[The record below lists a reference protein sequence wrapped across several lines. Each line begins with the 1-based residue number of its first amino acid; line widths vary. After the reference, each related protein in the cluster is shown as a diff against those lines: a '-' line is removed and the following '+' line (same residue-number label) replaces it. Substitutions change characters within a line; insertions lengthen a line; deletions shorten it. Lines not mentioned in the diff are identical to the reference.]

1 MVFLTNIIEGVNYN
15 ENVLWCWVVGSKG
28 NCNKDRNERMH
39 NYIIGLKK
47 DFYEMGKVLRS
58 NVAAKVEVGTILQNF
73 FPP

>member
-1 MVFLTNIIEGVNYN
+1 
-15 ENVLWCWVVGSKG
+15 
-28 NCNKDRNERMH
+28 MH